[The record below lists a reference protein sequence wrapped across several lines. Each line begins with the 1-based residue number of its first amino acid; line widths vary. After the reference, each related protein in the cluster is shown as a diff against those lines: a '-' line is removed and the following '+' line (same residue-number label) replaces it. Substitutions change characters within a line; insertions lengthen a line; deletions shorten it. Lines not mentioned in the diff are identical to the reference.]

1 MASSPEQETF
11 LNNKE
16 TKPKRSLLNRIFKT
30 TNNQE
35 NSANLNQIELVDK
48 NEAQIEDTS
57 QPERL
62 KWDSFTEYFLSIVG
76 FVIDLGNVWRSNKEF
91 LIF

>member
-1 MASSPEQETF
+1 MGRIF

-16 TKPKRSLLNRIFKT
+16 TKPKRSLLNRIFET

-35 NSANLNQIELVDK
+35 TSANLNQIELVDK

-76 FVIDLGNVWRSNKEF
+76 FVIDLGNVWRSNI
-91 LIF
+91 IF